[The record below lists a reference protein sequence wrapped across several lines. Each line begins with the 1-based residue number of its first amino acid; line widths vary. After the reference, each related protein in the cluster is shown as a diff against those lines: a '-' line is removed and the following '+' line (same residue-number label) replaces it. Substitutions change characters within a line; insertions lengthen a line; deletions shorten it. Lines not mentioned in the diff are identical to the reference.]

1 MYFKYNVSENHTVY
15 NNKYS
20 INVTNL
26 IALKDSCT
34 TTIFGKKVK
43 EKKNTKKESRKIK
56 ELIKKTEASFGQ

>member
-1 MYFKYNVSENHTVY
+1 MYFKYKVSENQTVY

-26 IALKDSCT
+26 IVLKDSCT

-43 EKKNTKKESRKIK
+43 EKKNTKKENRKIK
-56 ELIKKTEASFGQ
+56 ELIKIMEASFGQ